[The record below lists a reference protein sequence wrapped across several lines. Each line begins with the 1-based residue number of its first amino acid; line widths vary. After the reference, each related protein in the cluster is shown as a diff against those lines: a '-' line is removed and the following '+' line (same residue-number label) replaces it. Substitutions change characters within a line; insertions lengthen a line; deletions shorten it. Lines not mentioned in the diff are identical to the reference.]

1 MRTVLKEPPQA
12 YAGPDPSKWESAY
25 LLMEIAAKRT
35 DGHTDVISHV
45 THIGMSP
52 ATYVETAKH
61 SDHQFSRLS
70 GETPMTFEVILTPEE
85 SGGFTVS
92 CPAIPGCFSEGDTE
106 EEALANI
113 REAIQGCLEVRR
125 ELGMSLDSIVRHVEV

>member
-1 MRTVLKEPPQA
+1 
-12 YAGPDPSKWESAY
+12 
-25 LLMEIAAKRT
+25 
-35 DGHTDVISHV
+35 
-45 THIGMSP
+45 
-52 ATYVETAKH
+52 
-61 SDHQFSRLS
+61 
-70 GETPMTFEVILTPEE
+70 MTFEVILTPEE